1 MTNRKPKARHDEY
14 RIAAF
19 LTLEEAKSLNRAGQ
33 LMFQNFE
40 HTLSGLDGLA
50 AIDEANNF
58 EDGAIFPC
66 YIRVCRNKGYQAP
79 EARKVNLVDGESAA
93 ATDAEELPTS

>member
-1 MTNRKPKARHDEY
+1 MANRKPKARHDGY
-14 RIAAF
+14 SIRAF
-19 LTLEEAKSLNRAGQ
+19 LSLEEAQNLDRTGQ

-40 HTLSGLDGLA
+40 HSLSGLDGLA

-79 EARKVNLVDGESAA
+79 EARKVQLVTGESAA